1 MSFTIFTIGLLLFF
15 TGLVKVLEV
24 LANDLLLLWVLEL
37 LPIGLGVA

>member
-1 MSFTIFTIGLLLFF
+1 
-15 TGLVKVLEV
+15 VLEV